1 MPDGVRVAASNTL
14 SPHLTDR
21 TVVRLAAPGLLGRAP
36 AVEWLV
42 LDRAD
47 GFPAGAT
54 EGVLREVAA
63 DPSWRVVREEAGI
76 VLLRRGRG

>member
-1 MPDGVRVAASNTL
+1 MPTPAWRFAS
-14 SPHLTDR
+14 SAPSH
-21 TVVRLAAPGLLGRAP
+21 VAPGLLDRAP

-54 EGVLREVAA
+54 EGVLREVAGH
-63 DPSWRVVREEAGI
+63 PSWRMVREEAGI
-76 VLLRRGRG
+76 VLLRREP

>member
-1 MPDGVRVAASNTL
+1 M
-14 SPHLTDR
+14 
-21 TVVRLAAPGLLGRAP
+21 RLAVPGLLDRAP

-47 GFPAGAT
+47 GFPAGTA
-54 EGVLREVAA
+54 EGVVREVAVE
-63 DPSWRVVREEAGI
+63 PSWRVVREEAGI